1 MNERICVRAVKISNI
16 IFYCEGVSEDE
27 VEQLKKNSTICYIAS
42 ENAAAPMYWDGMVL
56 ALKEWKKY
64 KVVDCRN
71 SFNET
76 DFYRVG
82 EFGTKSYGSLVFKN
96 CVGKALFRGVSLVIE
111 SDKISESEMNNLVEV
126 VNSYILNLSYDFNTT
141 TFSNVVR
148 NRSKKT
154 DISYHKYLLLRDTLT
169 STKPEKNLFSLF
181 SQIEADPLRTFISTI
196 EYSDFSQ
203 CDTICDA
210 AIEDIFSG
218 NSQLQKCS
226 NGNNKLARR
235 LKIGTQSYVPSEIAV
250 EETIDT
256 FNNPENQFVRFFIE
270 WSIELLSV
278 FNKRFITYP
287 NFYNLDLVNENS
299 RLIKKLKMLLT
310 QSFLRY
316 VGTLHSIPMNST
328 VLTKKHDYR
337 QIFQL
342 FVGINALPEVDALH
356 EDLQEI
362 IENKSLDVLYENYCF
377 FGLSNVLSRI
387 YGTPL
392 TKLKYKVH
400 KTEFSKTLEKK
411 TNSNYFEFAATSC
424 LPKVRIHYNKNYVT
438 ESYSKAYDP
447 DISIEIFDH
456 SNSLSAIYVFDSKF
470 RVNFLGSVGE
480 YSSTETSFPERKLYK
495 YDDISKM
502 HTYRDAIKLAQGAY
516 IIYPGTEDKIFYE
529 DSNIDKS
536 LLVGVG
542 AFFVSPGKQT
552 DWEKFIPLL
561 TCLLGHYRH
570 TSSDC

>member
-16 IFYCEGVSEDE
+16 IIYCEGVSENE
-27 VEQLKKNSTICYIAS
+27 VEQLKKNPTICYIAS
-42 ENAAAPMYWDGMVL
+42 ESNAAPMYWDGNVL
-56 ALKEWKKY
+56 TLKEWKKY
-64 KVVDCRN
+64 KVVDCCN
-71 SFNET
+71 SFTES

-96 CVGKALFRGVSLVIE
+96 CVGKALFKGISLIIE
-111 SDKISESEMNNLVEV
+111 SDKISESEMNDLIEV

-141 TFSNVVR
+141 TFSNVLR

-154 DISYHKYLLLRDTLT
+154 DISYHKYLLLRDALT
-169 STKPEKNLFSLF
+169 STQPAKNLFSQF
-181 SQIEADPLRTFISTI
+181 NQIESDPLRSFISTI
-196 EYSDFSQ
+196 EYRDFSQ
-203 CDTICDA
+203 CDTISDDV
-210 AIEDIFSG
+210 IEDIFSR

-226 NGNNKLARR
+226 NTNNKLAQR
-235 LKIGTQSYVPSEIAV
+235 LKIGTQNFIPSEIAV

-256 FNNPENQFVRFFIE
+256 FNNPENQFIRFFVE
-270 WSIELLSV
+270 WAIDLLSV
-278 FNKRFITYP
+278 FNKRFINYP

-316 VGTLHSIPMNST
+316 VGTLHSIPTNST
-328 VLTKKHDYR
+328 VLTKKNGYR

-342 FVGINALPEVDALH
+342 FIGINALPEVDALH

-377 FGLSNVLSRI
+377 FGLSDVLSRI
-387 YGTPL
+387 YGTQL
-392 TKLKYKVH
+392 TKLKYRVH

-424 LPKVRIHYNKNYVT
+424 LPKVRVHYNKNYVA

-447 DISIEIFDH
+447 DISIEIFDQ

-470 RVNFLGSVGE
+470 RVNFLGSTIE
-480 YSSTETSFPERKLYK
+480 ENNSEASSPERKLYK

-502 HTYRDAIKLAQGAY
+502 HTYRDAIKLARGAY

-529 DSNIDKS
+529 DQNADKS

-552 DWEKFIPLL
+552 DWEKFIPILTRLL
-561 TCLLGHYRH
+561 SHF
-570 TSSDC
+570 